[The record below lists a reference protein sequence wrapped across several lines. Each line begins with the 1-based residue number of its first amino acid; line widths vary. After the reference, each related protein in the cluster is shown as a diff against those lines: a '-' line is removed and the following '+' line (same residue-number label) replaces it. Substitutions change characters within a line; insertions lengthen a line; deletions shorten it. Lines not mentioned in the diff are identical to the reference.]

1 MIAKRVIF
9 KSIVAV
15 FAATMLFSC
24 GNSSET
30 IKELPVRDT
39 LPIEEAH
46 DVIMYYSD
54 SGMMKAKMT
63 APLMRRYEDINRRS
77 VLKLPDGLKVVFYD
91 SVQQP
96 ETTMTARYGERFDE
110 LQRIEVKYDVVVLTT
125 DSKKLYSN
133 HLIWDERLHKI
144 YSDVFVKIITPDK
157 IIWGD
162 GFESD
167 ERFDQYH
174 IIRPKGEIDMKED
187 KNTE

>member
-1 MIAKRVIF
+1 MKRIKF
-9 KSIVAV
+9 FLKGIVV
-15 FAATMLFSC
+15 VYSATMLFSC
-24 GNSSET
+24 GNRSEA
-30 IKELPVRDT
+30 IKDIPVRDT
-39 LPIEEAH
+39 LPVEEAH
-46 DVIMYYSD
+46 DITMYYSD
-54 SGMMKAKMT
+54 SGMIKAKMT

-77 VLKLPDGLKVVFYD
+77 VLKLSEGLKVVFYD

-96 ETTMTARYGERFDE
+96 ETTLTAKYGERIDE
-110 LQRIEVKYDVVVLTT
+110 LQRIEVKYDVVVLTA

-167 ERFDQYH
+167 ERFEQYH
-174 IIRPKGEIDMKED
+174 IIRPKGEIDMNED
-187 KNTE
+187 KNAE